1 MEGTAAALPMRR
13 PEPAVAVITMAGDI
27 TGASEAALMAA
38 YGEADGPDT
47 RAVLLDFGPLSYMNS
62 SGIGLLVT
70 MLVRANRQHQQLM
83 AFGLSDHYRQILN
96 LTRLDEAI
104 LIHPD
109 EASALAAAR
118 SAGTG
123 R

>member
-1 MEGTAAALPMRR
+1 MERMAATLPVRR
-13 PEPAVAVITMAGDI
+13 PDPAVAIISMAGDI
-27 TGASEAALMAA
+27 TGASEGPLLAA
-38 YGEADGPDT
+38 YTEADGPAT

-70 MLVRANRQHQQLM
+70 MLVRANRQRQQLL

-104 LIHPD
+104 HVHPD
-109 EASALAAAR
+109 EASALAAA
-118 SAGTG
+118 SAPGSV

>member
-1 MEGTAAALPMRR
+1 
-13 PEPAVAVITMAGDI
+13 
-27 TGASEAALMAA
+27 
-38 YGEADGPDT
+38 
-47 RAVLLDFGPLSYMNS
+47 MNS